1 MDGRDLP
8 LSEELHLGRVI
19 AVSACQAVALLERS
33 HSTIGDLPL
42 EMGTL
47 VKMRTRVSI
56 VYGMVSGLRVPLP
69 RLEPSDKDLRLVE
82 LDLVGEI
89 PVAGAAGG
97 FQRGVSAY
105 PALDEPVYLASADDL
120 AQVYARPIAATAPVG
135 TIHQNVGVPAY
146 ILVDELFGNISA
158 LSARPD
164 RENPAVLRRSC
175 SR

>member
-8 LSEELHLGRVI
+8 LSEEIHLGRVI
-19 AVSACQAVALLERS
+19 AVSACQAVALLVRS
-33 HSTIGDLPL
+33 HCAIGDLPL

-69 RLEPSDKDLRLVE
+69 SLEPSDKDLRLVE

-89 PVAGAAGG
+89 PVAGAASD

-105 PALDEPVYLASADDL
+105 PGLDEPVAG
-120 AQVYARPIAATAPVG
+120 AQFRAE
-135 TIHQNVGVPAY
+135 QNTW
-146 ILVDELFGNISA
+146 
-158 LSARPD
+158 
-164 RENPAVLRRSC
+164 RSGAC
-175 SR
+175 G